1 MGIQQNNLSL
11 EWFVILLTMA
21 LVDVAFEGISGGTE
35 LIAMLTRIS
44 VRLEVFR
51 LHMIGKCGLVF
62 SDKTTVTATPT
73 SVILLHHPLLYCLFQ
88 LI

>member
-1 MGIQQNNLSL
+1 
-11 EWFVILLTMA
+11 MA

-44 VRLEVFR
+44 IRLEVFR

-62 SDKTTVTATPT
+62 GDKTTVTATPT
-73 SVILLHHPLLYCLFQ
+73 SVILLQHPLFYCLFQ
-88 LI
+88 LIC

>member
-1 MGIQQNNLSL
+1 
-11 EWFVILLTMA
+11 MA

-44 VRLEVFR
+44 IRLEVFC

-62 SDKTTVTATPT
+62 GDKTTVTATPT